1 MSLFGAIRLAANTL
15 QANQIAMQVVGQNIA
30 NANTPG
36 YIREETVLT
45 PAPTQRL
52 GNLLL
57 GLGVRVE
64 AVIQKIDHFLEG
76 RLRGSVSEKS
86 SAEAQEDAYIQLEQ
100 LMGELSDTDLST
112 ALTSFFN
119 AISEVLNQPENLSVR
134 NLAVL
139 SGATL
144 AQQINSLYTRV
155 AEVRSHA
162 NDRMIA
168 IADEIN
174 ELIGRIQRLN
184 IRIAETEGGDV
195 STSDAVGLRD
205 QRQEALERLA
215 ELVDIRVEE
224 QPSGMVTVYRGGD
237 YLVSEGQARQVKA
250 VMQGEG
256 GLPTTEVRLVDTDS
270 PLNPAAGELYG
281 LTAARDTILGGFLER
296 LDTFARTLA
305 FEFNKVYSGGQGLS
319 GFREATSEFA
329 VTAADIP
336 LDEAGLPFT
345 PQTGSFQVVTYRL
358 IDGRRVRLKTIDVF
372 VNLTGQEPQ
381 TTLTDVAAT
390 LDAVD
395 GLSAQ
400 VTPEGNLRI
409 WTDSAEEEFA
419 FANDTSGLL
428 AAIGLNTF
436 FSGSS
441 AAGLGVSQTL
451 RKDPSKFA
459 ASQGGVG
466 ADTQNAVRLA
476 AFYEEPLASQNGASL
491 AVLYDR
497 LVNETSQGA
506 TVTKAAA
513 EAARVFEQTLRGQ
526 KLAISG
532 VNLDEEAV
540 RMIQY
545 QRSFQASARF
555 IAILQEMF
563 ELLVN
568 L

>member
-45 PAPTQRL
+45 PAPTQRM

-76 RLRGSVSEKS
+76 RLRGSVSDKA

-100 LMGELSDTDLST
+100 IMGELSDTDLST

-144 AQQINSLYTRV
+144 AQQITSLYKRV

-162 NDRMIA
+162 DERISA

-184 IRIAETEGGDV
+184 IRIAETEGGDI

-215 ELVDIRVEE
+215 QLIDIRVEE

-237 YLVSEGQARQVKA
+237 YLVSEGQARQVRA
-250 VMQGEG
+250 FTNTEN
-256 GLPTTEVRLVDTDS
+256 GLPTTEIRLVDTDS
-270 PLNPAAGELYG
+270 PLNPTAGELYG
-281 LTAARDTILGGFLER
+281 LAAARDTILGGFLDR
-296 LDTFARTLA
+296 LNIFAQTLA

-319 GFREATSEFA
+319 GFREAASEFA
-329 VTAADIP
+329 VTDSDAP
-336 LDEAGLPFT
+336 LDKAGLPFT

-358 IDGRRVRLKTIDVF
+358 INGQRVRLKTTDVF
-372 VNLTGQEPQ
+372 VNLTGQEPE
-381 TTLTDVAAT
+381 TTLADVAAT

-395 GLSAQ
+395 GLSADI
-400 VTPEGNLRI
+400 TADGNLRI
-409 WTDSAEEEFA
+409 WTDSSEEEFA

-436 FSGSS
+436 FSGSTAS
-441 AAGLGVSQTL
+441 GLGVSEVL
-451 RKDPSKFA
+451 RSDPGKFA
-459 ASQGGVG
+459 ASQGGIG

-491 AVLYDR
+491 AVLHDR

>member
-1 MSLFGAIRLAANTL
+1 
-15 QANQIAMQVVGQNIA
+15 
-30 NANTPG
+30 
-36 YIREETVLT
+36 
-45 PAPTQRL
+45 
-52 GNLLL
+52 
-57 GLGVRVE
+57 
-64 AVIQKIDHFLEG
+64 
-76 RLRGSVSEKS
+76 
-86 SAEAQEDAYIQLEQ
+86 
-100 LMGELSDTDLST
+100 
-112 ALTSFFN
+112 
-119 AISEVLNQPENLSVR
+119 
-134 NLAVL
+134 
-139 SGATL
+139 
-144 AQQINSLYTRV
+144 
-155 AEVRSHA
+155 
-162 NDRMIA
+162 
-168 IADEIN
+168 
-174 ELIGRIQRLN
+174 
-184 IRIAETEGGDV
+184 
-195 STSDAVGLRD
+195 
-205 QRQEALERLA
+205 
-215 ELVDIRVEE
+215 
-224 QPSGMVTVYRGGD
+224 MVTVYRGGD

-250 VMQGEG
+250 VTTSQG
-256 GLPTTEVRLVDTDS
+256 GLPTTEIRLVDTDS
-270 PLNPAAGELYG
+270 PLNPTAGELYG
-281 LTAARDTILGGFLER
+281 LTAARDSILGGFLER

-329 VTAADIP
+329 VTSASVP

-345 PQTGSFQVVTYRL
+345 PQTGSFQVLTYRL
-358 IDGRRVRLKTIDVF
+358 IDGQRVRLKTTDVF
-372 VNLTGQEPQ
+372 VNLTGQAPE
-381 TTLTDVAAT
+381 TTLADVAAT

-409 WTDSAEEEFA
+409 WTDSPEEEFA
-419 FANDTSGLL
+419 FASDTSGLL

-436 FSGSS
+436 FSGST

-451 RKDPSKFA
+451 RSDPGKFA
-459 ASQGGVG
+459 ASQGGIG

-476 AFYEEPLASQNGASL
+476 AFYEEPLTSQNGASL
-491 AVLYDR
+491 AVLHDR

>member
-45 PAPTQRL
+45 PAPTQRM

-76 RLRGSVSEKS
+76 RLRGAVSEKF
-86 SAEAQEDAYIQLEQ
+86 SAEAQEDAYVQLEQ
-100 LMGELSDTDLST
+100 IMGELSDADLST

-144 AQQINSLYTRV
+144 AQQISSLDARV

-162 NDRMIA
+162 NDRIIA

-174 ELIGRIQRLN
+174 ELITRIQRLN

-215 ELVDIRVEE
+215 GLIDIRVQEH
-224 QPSGMVTVYRGGD
+224 PSGMVTVYRGGD
-237 YLVSEGQARQVKA
+237 YLVSEGQARQVRA
-250 VMQGEG
+250 VTMSEG
-256 GLPTTEVRLVDTDS
+256 GLPTSEIRLVDTDS
-270 PLNPAAGELYG
+270 PLNPTAGELYG
-281 LTAARDTILGGFLER
+281 LTAARDAILGGFLER
-296 LDTFARTLA
+296 LNTFARTLA

-329 VTAADIP
+329 VADADAV
-336 LDEAGLPFT
+336 LDEAGLPFS
-345 PQTGSFQVVTYRL
+345 PQTGSFQVITYRM
-358 IDGRRVRLKTIDVF
+358 IDGRRVRLKTTDVF
-372 VNLTGQEPQ
+372 VNLTGQGPE
-381 TTLTDVAAT
+381 TTLADVAAR

-409 WTDSAEEEFA
+409 WTDSPEEEFA

-428 AAIGLNTF
+428 AALGLNTF
-436 FSGSS
+436 FSGST
-441 AAGLGVSQTL
+441 AAGLGVSQLL
-451 RKDPSKFA
+451 RSDPAKFA
-459 ASQGGVG
+459 ASQGGIG

-476 AFYEEPLASQNGASL
+476 AFYEEPLAAQNGASL

-506 TVTKAAA
+506 TVTRAGA

-526 KLAISG
+526 KLAVSG

-540 RMIQY
+540 RMIQF

-555 IAILQEMF
+555 IAIVQQMF